1 MALPLRV
8 IGWVNGVFS
17 VIDPRAHNVTSFDI
31 ISYTWGALVDDY
43 DPGIPGVTWRVPIR
57 PSKLDDIRRFMQRAG
72 IQYLWA
78 DCVCINQSDPAEKAV
93 EIGRMYDYYRSAA
106 TCHIL
111 VDMADVWDPQGIV
124 DDLKFVD
131 HVLGNMRGA
140 SLAAEAVGLT
150 QNLIDR
156 LASWGTQRD
165 WAFDLS
171 AATVR
176 SAGVDLGV
184 LNCYATCIRRVRD
197 LFDNA
202 YFSRVWTF
210 QEMILG
216 KNITIW
222 GLAPDRISC
231 IGAMHTWMDLATDA
245 KDKAIKLLDWI
256 ENCRFLNTATVNAVL
271 LVIADDV
278 TSLSALQ
285 TQVQG
290 IMSARTDIINGGP
303 LWWCENYRGIANV
316 FSAVSLRPRECRFK
330 ADIFRG
336 LLGVFN
342 GLFEAREVGTQLSG
356 EDDAIETISFNF
368 FQRLSERT
376 GLAWTKLA
384 VSSKERTAG
393 WDWIPSVENSPIVTT
408 DCFAGVAILGR
419 LKQKGRAKAEAT
431 AGIEGVP
438 KKYTKIK
445 LQKGDGAFQFRFR
458 GCNCG
463 KKIKAGMFKRELIP
477 THDQPRDVVRDETGR
492 VLVQCATILG
502 AILDPGCQD
511 IAEYRRRLLGKLQP
525 HWNTSDPSA
534 KPIGWID
541 RSVSGTFWEHPDRNG
556 FRAHNLSMNFTL
568 RDITDCDSRLA
579 TGTTSDIMCEVTVN
593 CGCTLLAPFS
603 LVFEAITAI
612 EGSSLGGTAASLD
625 KDNRIVLQD
634 GLGLVQ
640 VADVGR
646 SFSLVAFG
654 GDIRAH
660 KYFSTTCR
668 KKKTHEAVYT
678 DRPWPTGRA
687 LVPDDFMHD
696 AMDGM
701 RDYGFVDTEGSGNLL
716 ICRKHPMDPYRIIGV
731 CVDSYLPS
739 KKGLGEVTIR

>member
-8 IGWVNGVFS
+8 IGWVDGVFS

-43 DPGIPGVTWRVPIR
+43 DPGIPGVTWPVSIR

-78 DCVCINQSDPAEKAV
+78 DCVCINQSDAAEKAV
-93 EIGRMYDYYRSAA
+93 EIGRMYDYYRSAT

-245 KDKAIKLLDWI
+245 KDKAIKLFDWI

-278 TSLSALQ
+278 ASLSALLQ
-285 TQVQG
+285 LAAQWKG
-290 IMSARTDIINGGP
+290 DAALLDA
-303 LWWCENYRGIANV
+303 L
-316 FSAVSLRPRECRFK
+316 PR
-330 ADIFRG
+330 
-336 LLGVFN
+336 LP
-342 GLFEAREVGTQLSG
+342 
-356 EDDAIETISFNF
+356 DAMRAAWRCDWTALE
-368 FQRLSERT
+368 E
-376 GLAWTKLA
+376 GLAPMRNLF
-384 VSSKERTAG
+384 V
-393 WDWIPSVENSPIVTT
+393 
-408 DCFAGVAILGR
+408 LGR
-419 LKQKGRAKAEAT
+419 
-431 AGIEGVP
+431 
-438 KKYTKIK
+438 
-445 LQKGDGAFQFRFR
+445 
-458 GCNCG
+458 
-463 KKIKAGMFKRELIP
+463 
-477 THDQPRDVVRDETGR
+477 
-492 VLVQCATILG
+492 
-502 AILDPGCQD
+502 
-511 IAEYRRRLLGKLQP
+511 
-525 HWNTSDPSA
+525 
-534 KPIGWID
+534 
-541 RSVSGTFWEHPDRNG
+541 
-556 FRAHNLSMNFTL
+556 
-568 RDITDCDSRLA
+568 
-579 TGTTSDIMCEVTVN
+579 
-593 CGCTLLAPFS
+593 
-603 LVFEAITAI
+603 
-612 EGSSLGGTAASLD
+612 
-625 KDNRIVLQD
+625 
-634 GLGLVQ
+634 GLGLGAAQ
-640 VADVGR
+640 EAALK
-646 SFSLVAFG
+646 F
-654 GDIRAH
+654 
-660 KYFSTTCR
+660 KETCGL
-668 KKKTHEAVYT
+668 HAEAYSAAEVKHG
-678 DRPWPTGRA
+678 PMA
-687 LVPDDFMHD
+687 LVGPGFPVLIFAQPDETEAGTLALADEFRARGAQVWLASRHARGDTALGGSLPVAAAPHPACAPLLLVQSFYRAVNALSLQRGHD
-696 AMDGM
+696 PDAPPHLNK
-701 RDYGFVDTEGSGNLL
+701 VTET
-716 ICRKHPMDPYRIIGV
+716 V
-731 CVDSYLPS
+731 
-739 KKGLGEVTIR
+739 